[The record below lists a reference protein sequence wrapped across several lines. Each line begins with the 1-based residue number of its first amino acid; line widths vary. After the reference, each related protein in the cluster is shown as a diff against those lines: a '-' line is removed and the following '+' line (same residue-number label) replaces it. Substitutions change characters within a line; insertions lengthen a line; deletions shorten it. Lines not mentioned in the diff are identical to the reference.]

1 MLATAP
7 ADALFDPSA
16 LGPPPAAGGER
27 PPTRPARTPA
37 PGSTTRSEYG
47 EADRWT
53 YLGTHQPSWLARPE
67 LGGSRCIPLCVSHR
81 RLARRRTLPR
91 AVTSWMLD
99 SGAYSELYLH
109 GAWTVSPAEY
119 ATAVRRYADEIG
131 ELERAAIQDWMCEP
145 HILARTGQSVYD
157 HQARTVASYLNLM
170 WRDDELPWM
179 PVLQGW
185 TCEDYV
191 RHVDM
196 YAAMGIDLTVEP
208 LVGLGSVCRRQNTK
222 EAVRIVEALHGLGI
236 RLHGFGVKAT
246 GLRQVHHLLYT
257 SDSMAWSYSARRS
270 APLPGCTHK
279 TCSNCLRY
287 ALIWRTRLLN
297 SLPEWHQAGFA
308 TAAGTAADLRLC
320 LPIS

>member
-1 MLATAP
+1 MTRGTTSSSTRTKIRTERSRSRSC
-7 ADALFDPSA
+7 PSTF
-16 LGPPPAAGGER
+16 PR
-27 PPTRPARTPA
+27 
-37 PGSTTRSEYG
+37 
-47 EADRWT
+47 
-53 YLGTHQPSWLARPE
+53 
-67 LGGSRCIPLCVSHR
+67 R
-81 RLARRRTLPR
+81 RLTGEGQRCRRGQRTTQNP
-91 AVTSWMLD
+91 V
-99 SGAYSELYLH
+99 H
-109 GAWTVSPAEY
+109 N
-119 ATAVRRYADEIG
+119 
-131 ELERAAIQDWMCEP
+131 AAIQDWMCEP

-297 SLPEWHQAGFA
+297 SLPE
-308 TAAGTAADLRLC
+308 
-320 LPIS
+320 